1 MSWLEHVKETMKKHP
16 GKQLKE
22 VLKEAKK
29 TYKKVGSVAKYAVTG
44 KKEHGKKE
52 HSKKEH
58 SKKHSKS
65 KRKTGKK
72 SKQTGG
78 KKMRYN
84 KSRKS
89 TRRSR
94 K

>member
-52 HSKKEH
+52 HSKK
-58 SKKHSKS
+58 HSKS

>member
-52 HSKKEH
+52 HSKK
-58 SKKHSKS
+58 HSKS

-78 KKMRYN
+78 KKMRHN